1 MQTSW
6 AVSPSLTTGS
16 SGSIVIVSPPTV
28 RGTYMG
34 GHTWVNVHGGE
45 LGKGSNIRRLP
56 TIRYMYTI
64 NVYTPNSA
72 MYVATLNDR
81 MVVACDRLLSESL
94 AKEI

>member
-28 RGTYMG
+28 RGTY
-34 GHTWVNVHGGE
+34 VHE
-45 LGKGSNIRRLP
+45 RGKGSNIRRLP

-81 MVVACDRLLSESL
+81 MVVACDRLLLESL
-94 AKEI
+94 AKEIISSKATN